1 MKVSDYVADFLAKQ
15 GIKHAFVLTGGAA
28 AHIIDSI
35 AKNPDIDYICTQHE
49 QAAAMAADGY
59 SRATGNLGVA
69 VATSG
74 PGATNLLTG
83 VACSYCD
90 SIPTI
95 YITGQVVTSRI
106 RRNSGVRQLGFQE
119 APTVDIYKPI
129 TNYAVLIEDKS
140 MIGYELGKAVYMAR
154 SGRPGPV
161 VVDIPDDIQRDYIN
175 PDELELFSPPENSEP
190 RWSLSDKQKDTYVE
204 FINSAKRPVIVLGWG
219 VVLAKAEK
227 EAKEFIEKLGFPV
240 LPTWAALSML
250 PSSHPLIVGPFGQHG
265 TRYGNLTVQNS
276 DLLIMVGTR
285 LDTHATGSNISSFA
299 RDARKIVAD
308 IDYCELLKYESL
320 GLHIDMPMRIDAKAF
335 FSLTKNIKVRPQN
348 ISKWWTVIEYWRG
361 KYPICPPEYYQDEEV
376 NPYVFT
382 KALAAESA
390 VGDVFFV
397 DTGNALAWTMQAFE
411 FRGEQRL
418 FSAFNNTPMGYSLPA
433 SIGACFALGKKPV
446 TCITGDGGLQINIQ
460 ELATIAKH
468 KLPIKIFLINNRGYS
483 MLRQTQEQW
492 FDARYEASTP
502 ESGLPTPDF
511 VRIAEAY
518 GIEACSITTNK
529 EVNQRTRDTL
539 DTAGP
544 AFCNV
549 EINPSYRL
557 IPQVKFGRPI
567 EDSEP
572 LLDRKEFLE
581 NMIVKPME
589 VSLED

>member
-1 MKVSDYVADFLAKQ
+1 MKVSDYVAAFLARQ

-59 SRATGNLGVA
+59 SRVTGNLGAA

-106 RRNSGVRQLGFQE
+106 RRNSGVRQMGFQE
-119 APTVDIYKPI
+119 APTVDIYRPI
-129 TNYAVLIEDKS
+129 TKYAVLIEDKNR
-140 MIGYELGKAVYMAR
+140 IGYELGKAVYLAR
-154 SGRPGPV
+154 NGRPGPV
-161 VVDIPDDIQRDYIN
+161 VVDIPDDIQRDYIE
-175 PDELELFSPPENSEP
+175 PDELELFSPAAENKPHYE
-190 RWSLSDKQKDTYVE
+190 LSDYQLEMYVKLIRE
-204 FINSAKRPVIVLGWG
+204 SERPVIILGWG
-219 VVLAKAEK
+219 VVLAKAER
-227 EAKEFIEKLGFPV
+227 EAKEFIEELGFPV
-240 LPTWAALSML
+240 LPTWATLSMF

-265 TRYGNLTVQNS
+265 TRYGNYTVQNA
-276 DLLIMVGTR
+276 DLVILIGTR

-299 RDARKIVAD
+299 RGAKKVVVD
-308 IDYCELLKYESL
+308 IDYCELSKYGAL
-320 GLHIDMPMRIDAKAF
+320 GLDIDLALRTDAKAF
-335 FSLTKNIKVRPQN
+335 LYLMRNAVVRHRD
-348 ISKWWTVIEYWRG
+348 ISEWWEKIRKWKDR
-361 KYPICPPEYYQDEEV
+361 YPICPRQYYQEEEV

-382 KALAAESA
+382 KALAEHS
-390 VGDVFFV
+390 VEGSVFFV

-411 FRGEQRL
+411 FKEGQRL

-433 SIGACFALGKKPV
+433 SIGACFALGKRPV
-446 TCITGDGGLQINIQ
+446 TCIAGDGGLQINIQ

-468 KLPIKIFLINNRGYS
+468 NLPVKIFLINNRGYS
-483 MLRQTQEQW
+483 MIRQTQEQW
-492 FDARYEASTP
+492 FDSRYEASTP

-511 VRIAEAY
+511 PRIAEAY
-518 GIEACSITTNK
+518 GIEACSITSNK
-529 EVNQRTRDTL
+529 EVHQKIRDTL
-539 DTAGP
+539 NTTGP

-567 EDSEP
+567 EDGTP
-572 LLDRKEFLE
+572 YLDRKEFLE
-581 NMIVKPME
+581 NMIVDPME